1 MPQRD
6 NNKIRKGDH
15 AVGMCWKRGLGHE
28 TAVNKKYADLKAV
41 HLSFSQSPAKLFAG
55 GELL

>member
-28 TAVNKKYADLKAV
+28 TAVNKKYADPKSV
-41 HLSFSQSPAKLFAG
+41 HLSFFKSPVTLFVG